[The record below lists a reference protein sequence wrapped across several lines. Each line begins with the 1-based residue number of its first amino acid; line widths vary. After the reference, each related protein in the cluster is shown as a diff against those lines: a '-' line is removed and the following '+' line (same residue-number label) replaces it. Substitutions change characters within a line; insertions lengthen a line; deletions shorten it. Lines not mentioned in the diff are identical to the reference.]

1 MKILIALKKAI
12 DNLFGL
18 LKVFINYI
26 SEGLHKEYA
35 DKGIVVQVSDRQTQS
50 VRCMHSSIRMV
61 YVLTLLQNV
70 KPFLVATA
78 LTGMKK
84 SNLLFANAISHARAA
99 VATIGIQR
107 DTYGCLSHAIQVS
120 IKVLNVKFMAS
131 LRLMHVIAD

>member
-1 MKILIALKKAI
+1 MKILIALNKAI
-12 DNLFGL
+12 DNFFGL
-18 LKVFINYI
+18 LKVFVNYI

-50 VRCMHSSIRMV
+50 VRLSEWF

-78 LTGMKK
+78 MSGMKK
-84 SNLLFANAISHARAA
+84 SNMLVANAISYARAA

-107 DTYGCLSHAIQVS
+107 DTYGCISHAIQVS
-120 IKVLNVKFMAS
+120 IKVPNVKLIAS
-131 LRLMHVIAD
+131 LRMINVIAD